1 MKTLN
6 LEPISGNRY
15 RLLAPFRYKNV
26 QVPAGFVTNGANI
39 PRLLWSI
46 WPPNKSDFMKAV
58 VIHDYLCD
66 LEKYRLAD
74 DLFKEAIQE
83 NGASRFTAWAFYTSV
98 DLYHRIKYP
107 THYKRSF
114 S

>member
-1 MKTLN
+1 MKILT
-6 LEPISGNRY
+6 LEPTQGNRY

-66 LEKYRLAD
+66 RGKYALAD
-74 DLFKEAIQE
+74 QLFKEALQAA
-83 NGASRFTAWAFYTSV
+83 GASKFTVWLFYTSV
-98 DLYHRIKYP
+98 DMYHRIKYP
-107 THYKRSF
+107 SHYKRSF